1 MSLQLRLHGGGRS
14 QERTRLRLI
23 SLLTGNNTG
32 NFGQINGLWLGKAAC
47 KSVMYGSL
55 QSRGRRRAL
64 S

>member
-1 MSLQLRLHGGGRS
+1 VQLRLHGGGPS

-23 SLLTGNNTG
+23 SLLTGKNTG
-32 NFGQINGLWLGKAAC
+32 NFGQINGLWLGKTAC

-55 QSRGRRRAL
+55 RSRGERRAL